1 VTVSAPGPP
10 GEPER
15 TSTIRQLG
23 RSEVSQERFDD
34 PRLERRRL
42 FGEFFGT
49 FFLVVVAAGAGV
61 VSAVSQGSVGRD
73 AAVVAPGLMVMAI
86 ILFMGAV
93 SGAHLNPAVSIGF
106 AARGDFPWKRV
117 PGYIG
122 AQLLGATVACAF
134 LWAMFGKVGMMGAT
148 EPGAGVSDLQA
159 MFMELLLTLGLV
171 SVILGTASKAQ
182 NVGPVAALAVGGYI
196 ALAGLWASPISGASM
211 NPARSFGPDL
221 ILPNFAHFWVYVVGP
236 IAGAF
241 LAVAA
246 AYLLRGPGGDL
257 PAIQAAQG
265 RLAEFLPLPPKP
277 GRAGPEPTRPETS
290 RSAGPRVV
298 SSRGLRGPFQE
309 PGPPGEDAAS

>member
-1 VTVSAPGPP
+1 
-10 GEPER
+10 
-15 TSTIRQLG
+15 
-23 RSEVSQERFDD
+23 
-34 PRLERRRL
+34 L

-182 NVGPVAALAVGGYI
+182 NVGPVAALAVGGVHR
-196 ALAGLWASPISGASM
+196 A
-211 NPARSFGPDL
+211 
-221 ILPNFAHFWVYVVGP
+221 
-236 IAGAF
+236 
-241 LAVAA
+241 
-246 AYLLRGPGGDL
+246 RGPLGEPDQRRIDEPGSILRTRLDTPELRSLLGLCGRSDRRRVLGGRGGL
-257 PAIQAAQG
+257 PASG
-265 RLAEFLPLPPKP
+265 
-277 GRAGPEPTRPETS
+277 
-290 RSAGPRVV
+290 
-298 SSRGLRGPFQE
+298 SRG
-309 PGPPGEDAAS
+309 GPPGDPSGPRPTGGVPSASSKARAGRARTYAARDVAIGGPSRRFLARS